1 MDGDGLDGQDGS
13 IGGDGQRHTLL
24 RLRGCTGKRRLRQ
37 KGRGWS
43 TSALA
48 RRARG
53 ADDWRETEAVSGPG
67 RLLRG

>member
-1 MDGDGLDGQDGS
+1 MGSMGRMAAWAGMDS
-13 IGGDGQRHTLL
+13 VTLL
-24 RLRGCTGKRRLRQ
+24 RLRGCTRKRRVRQ

-48 RRARG
+48 RQARG

-67 RLLRG
+67 HLLGG